1 MTKRKVEDDSEDVAS
16 EDEDEAPKK
25 SAKPKAKAAPRKKK
39 DAAVPAPSVTEDGW
53 HIVPPGFMFKQF
65 GPSVPSAKIAAVDL
79 DGTMITQKSTLKF
92 GPKDADDWKWFN
104 KKKTPEALRGFV
116 EDGYRLVMITN
127 QGSIKAKFDG
137 PAADKVRGRISNVI
151 AELDLPVL
159 VLVATEVND
168 KSHPDKELLF
178 RKPATG
184 MWQHMAQHLNG
195 GIAPDPTTS
204 FFVGD
209 AAGRPRGLRR
219 LRQGHGRRPGHPVQ
233 SAGGRLR
240 MEGKKHAPTAVK
252 GAPAP
257 PPPPPAFAEGS
268 SPNEALISAFLTAA
282 QEFEAT
288 SDEPGTEWFKS
299 NKFRAGHNKKVA
311 TALKSFPSRIT
322 LQNLKELGKLPG
334 VGKGSVTAVK
344 LFLETGSLKSDAA
357 AEDLGPAAVA
367 APSKSAKEAL
377 QFM

>member
-151 AELDLPVL
+151 AE
-159 VLVATEVND
+159 
-168 KSHPDKELLF
+168 
-178 RKPATG
+178 
-184 MWQHMAQHLNG
+184 
-195 GIAPDPTTS
+195 TS

-209 AAGRPRGLRR
+209 AAGRPGDFAASDKDMAAALGI
-219 LRQGHGRRPGHPVQ
+219 QFKVPEDVFGEMDGMRP
-233 SAGGRLR
+233 LCI
-240 MEGKKHAPTAVK
+240 MTT
-252 GAPAP
+252 
-257 PPPPPAFAEGS
+257 
-268 SPNEALISAFLTAA
+268 LISML
-282 QEFEAT
+282 
-288 SDEPGTEWFKS
+288 
-299 NKFRAGHNKKVA
+299 
-311 TALKSFPSRIT
+311 
-322 LQNLKELGKLPG
+322 
-334 VGKGSVTAVK
+334 
-344 LFLETGSLKSDAA
+344 
-357 AEDLGPAAVA
+357 
-367 APSKSAKEAL
+367 
-377 QFM
+377 